1 MLLKWLK
8 MDKRE
13 PFKDMHIELF
23 STSNGIYAINSPVR
37 VKILSMLRKGELS
50 FDQLVE
56 LSGKAKSTVSVH
68 LRRMVNEGIIG
79 SKTDPL
85 DARKK
90 IFFIKSDYI
99 GKLSGKKVVT
109 ENIDEYVSSYVESEG
124 DPYKFFR
131 LIFHTIRVSLISQGI
146 DIDPILYEAGVK
158 VGKTL
163 YKKVKDPDINKL
175 AENIALFWE
184 SHNLG
189 QVEVKKLEPLIID
202 VSDCFEC
209 QSLPLLGR
217 PACAFD
223 SGILNAVFSAH
234 FNDDVSVNETK
245 CYAMGDNHCSF
256 TIKKTYME

>member
-90 IFFIKSDYI
+90 IFFIKSEYI

-109 ENIDEYVSSYVESEG
+109 ENIDEYVSSYVEGEG

-175 AENIALFWE
+175 AENIALF
-184 SHNLG
+184 
-189 QVEVKKLEPLIID
+189 
-202 VSDCFEC
+202 
-209 QSLPLLGR
+209 
-217 PACAFD
+217 
-223 SGILNAVFSAH
+223 
-234 FNDDVSVNETK
+234 
-245 CYAMGDNHCSF
+245 
-256 TIKKTYME
+256 